1 VSELVCAASLGAIEA
16 QIVQGR
22 LASEGIESFLF
33 DLDLW
38 TMNVGTL
45 GFVRVMVDESDYAAT
60 RRILKDEGSI

>member
-1 VSELVCAASLGAIEA
+1 MALVCAARLDAIEA

-33 DLDLW
+33 DLDLT

-45 GFVRVMVDESDYAAT
+45 GFVRVMVDERDYSAT
-60 RRILKDEGSI
+60 RQILEDEGSI